1 MDIERKKRGKKFYY
15 VKKNKIIDNPKILER
30 IKKLV
35 IPPAWINV
43 VISNNPKDKVQCTGY
58 DDNIDDDFNQIPD
71 GCESNSG
78 ITEKESIDD
87 RIEIFSPLSFSI
99 IVLILLLLGLLFRR
113 NSSA

>member
-58 DDNIDDDFNQIPD
+58 DDKGRKQYKYNTEFIQEQSDIKYYDTLIKFGKKINTIRSDID
-71 GCESNSG
+71 S
-78 ITEKESIDD
+78 
-87 RIEIFSPLSFSI
+87 
-99 IVLILLLLGLLFRR
+99 LLRTYLLVAFFY
-113 NSSA
+113 